1 MIFIPHNLKLV
12 PPSMHFAT
20 VFVYVS
26 VTIYSATLILF
37 KNTMHFDSLMLPAI
51 NCQLPTA
58 IKKIKVKNIYKHG

>member
-1 MIFIPHNLKLV
+1 
-12 PPSMHFAT
+12 MHFAT

-26 VTIYSATLILF
+26 VTTYSATLILF

-58 IKKIKVKNIYKHG
+58 IKKMKVKTIYKHG